1 MVDYLNHVIL
11 QQFKNWMLP
20 IAMIVG
26 GVFYPFVSSLSFLTP
41 YLIFLMLLVPYCKLS
56 FDDMRITRLHV
67 ILLGI
72 QILGSLALFGII
84 ALLDPLLAQGT
95 FICVMAPTATSAAV
109 ITGMLGGNIAV
120 LATYTLLSNLTVATL
135 SPLVFSLIGS
145 QTALPF
151 FESFGI
157 GCRQM
162 IPLLILPFVIAV
174 LLKRFAPRI
183 HRQLRERQQISFYLW
198 AVALTIVMGNTGA
211 FLMKQDASNY
221 VNEIWMALLA
231 LAVCCAQFLAGRR
244 IGRRIGRRYRN
255 KIAGAQGLGQ
265 KNTILAS
272 WMAQTY
278 LTPIASVGPAAYVIW
293 QNLINSYQLWAKRH
307 REQVLPKKEPVK
319 TPIGLP
325 GTPVIHPQR

>member
-1 MVDYLNHVIL
+1 
-11 QQFKNWMLP
+11 
-20 IAMIVG
+20 
-26 GVFYPFVSSLSFLTP
+26 
-41 YLIFLMLLVPYCKLS
+41 
-56 FDDMRITRLHV
+56 MRITRLHV

-84 ALLDPLLAQGT
+84 ALFDPLLAQGT

-157 GCRQM
+157 VCRQM

-198 AVALTIVMGNTGA
+198 AVALTIVMGNTVA

-244 IGRRIGRRYRN
+244 IGRRYRN

-265 KNTILAS
+265 KNTILAI

>member
-84 ALLDPLLAQGT
+84 ALFDPLLAQGT

-157 GCRQM
+157 VCRQM

-198 AVALTIVMGNTGA
+198 
-211 FLMKQDASNY
+211 
-221 VNEIWMALLA
+221 
-231 LAVCCAQFLAGRR
+231 
-244 IGRRIGRRYRN
+244 
-255 KIAGAQGLGQ
+255 
-265 KNTILAS
+265 
-272 WMAQTY
+272 
-278 LTPIASVGPAAYVIW
+278 P
-293 QNLINSYQLWAKRH
+293 
-307 REQVLPKKEPVK
+307 
-319 TPIGLP
+319 
-325 GTPVIHPQR
+325 

>member
-1 MVDYLNHVIL
+1 
-11 QQFKNWMLP
+11 
-20 IAMIVG
+20 
-26 GVFYPFVSSLSFLTP
+26 
-41 YLIFLMLLVPYCKLS
+41 MLLVPYCKLS

-84 ALLDPLLAQGT
+84 SLFDPLLAQGT
-95 FICVMAPTATSAAV
+95 FICVVAPTATSAAV

-157 GCRQM
+157 VCRQM
-162 IPLLILPFVIAV
+162 IPLLILPFAIAL
-174 LLKRFAPRI
+174 LLKRFVPRI

-198 AVALTIVMGNTGA
+198 AVALTIVMGNTVA
-211 FLMKQDASNY
+211 FLVKQDASNY
-221 VNEIWMALLA
+221 ANEIWMALLA
-231 LAVCCAQFLAGRR
+231 LAVCCAQFLT
-244 IGRRIGRRYRN
+244 GRRIGRRYRN

-265 KNTILAS
+265 KNTILAI

-278 LTPIASVGPAAYVIW
+278 LTPIASVDRPPTSCGKTSSIRTR
-293 QNLINSYQLWAKRH
+293 LWAKRH
-307 REQVLPKKEPVK
+307 REQGLPKKQPVK
-319 TPIGLP
+319 SPIGLP

>member
-84 ALLDPLLAQGT
+84 ALFDPLLAQGT

-157 GCRQM
+157 VCRQM

-198 AVALTIVMGNTGA
+198 AVALTIVMGNTVA

-244 IGRRIGRRYRN
+244 IGRRYRN

-265 KNTILAS
+265 KNTILAI

-293 QNLINSYQLWAKRH
+293 QNLIN
-307 REQVLPKKEPVK
+307 
-319 TPIGLP
+319 
-325 GTPVIHPQR
+325 

>member
-1 MVDYLNHVIL
+1 M
-11 QQFKNWMLP
+11 
-20 IAMIVG
+20 
-26 GVFYPFVSSLSFLTP
+26 
-41 YLIFLMLLVPYCKLS
+41 
-56 FDDMRITRLHV
+56 
-67 ILLGI
+67 
-72 QILGSLALFGII
+72 
-84 ALLDPLLAQGT
+84 
-95 FICVMAPTATSAAV
+95 
-109 ITGMLGGNIAV
+109 

-157 GCRQM
+157 VCRQM
-162 IPLLILPFVIAV
+162 VPLLILPFVIAV

-198 AVALTIVMGNTGA
+198 AVALTIVMGNTVA

-244 IGRRIGRRYRN
+244 IGRRYRN

-265 KNTILAS
+265 KNTILAI

>member
-1 MVDYLNHVIL
+1 
-11 QQFKNWMLP
+11 
-20 IAMIVG
+20 
-26 GVFYPFVSSLSFLTP
+26 
-41 YLIFLMLLVPYCKLS
+41 
-56 FDDMRITRLHV
+56 
-67 ILLGI
+67 
-72 QILGSLALFGII
+72 
-84 ALLDPLLAQGT
+84 
-95 FICVMAPTATSAAV
+95 
-109 ITGMLGGNIAV
+109 
-120 LATYTLLSNLTVATL
+120 
-135 SPLVFSLIGS
+135 
-145 QTALPF
+145 
-151 FESFGI
+151 
-157 GCRQM
+157 
-162 IPLLILPFVIAV
+162 
-174 LLKRFAPRI
+174 
-183 HRQLRERQQISFYLW
+183 
-198 AVALTIVMGNTGA
+198 MGNTVA

-244 IGRRIGRRYRN
+244 IGRRYRN

-265 KNTILAS
+265 KNTILAI

>member
-84 ALLDPLLAQGT
+84 ALFDPLLAQGT
-95 FICVMAPTATSAAV
+95 FICVMAPTTTSAAV

-157 GCRQM
+157 VCRQM

-198 AVALTIVMGNTGA
+198 AVALTIVMGNTVA

-244 IGRRIGRRYRN
+244 IGRRYRN

-265 KNTILAS
+265 KNTILAI

>member
-1 MVDYLNHVIL
+1 
-11 QQFKNWMLP
+11 
-20 IAMIVG
+20 
-26 GVFYPFVSSLSFLTP
+26 
-41 YLIFLMLLVPYCKLS
+41 MLLVPYCKLS

-84 ALLDPLLAQGT
+84 ALFDPLLAQGT

-157 GCRQM
+157 VCRQM

-198 AVALTIVMGNTGA
+198 AVALTIVMGNTVA

-244 IGRRIGRRYRN
+244 IERRYRN

-265 KNTILAS
+265 KNTILAI

>member
-84 ALLDPLLAQGT
+84 ALFDPLLAQGT

-157 GCRQM
+157 VCRQM

-198 AVALTIVMGNTGA
+198 AVALTIVMGNTVA
-211 FLMKQDASNY
+211 FLVKQDASNY
-221 VNEIWMALLA
+221 ANEIWMALLA
-231 LAVCCAQFLAGRR
+231 LAVCCAQFLT
-244 IGRRIGRRYRN
+244 GRRIGRRYRN

-265 KNTILAS
+265 KNTILAI

>member
-84 ALLDPLLAQGT
+84 ALFDPLLAQGT

-157 GCRQM
+157 VCRQM

-198 AVALTIVMGNTGA
+198 AVSLTIVMGNTTS
-211 FLMKQDASNY
+211 FLIRQDSSRY
-221 VNEIWMALLA
+221 GDELLLA
-231 LAVCCAQFLAGRR
+231 GASLVACVCQFV
-244 IGRRIGRRYRN
+244 IGRRIGRKYDL
-255 KIAGAQGLGQ
+255 KISGAQGLGQ
-265 KNTILAS
+265 KNTVLAI

-278 LTPIASVGPAAYVIW
+278 LLPIASVGPAAYVVW
-293 QNLINSYQLWAKRH
+293 QNVINSWQLWKKR
-307 REQVLPKKEPVK
+307 RSEAEQQ
-319 TPIGLP
+319 I
-325 GTPVIHPQR
+325 

>member
-84 ALLDPLLAQGT
+84 ALFDPLLAQGT

-135 SPLVFSLIGS
+135 SPLVF
-145 QTALPF
+145 ALPF

-157 GCRQM
+157 VCRQM

-198 AVALTIVMGNTGA
+198 AVSLTIVMGNTTS
-211 FLMKQDASNY
+211 FLIRQDSSRY
-221 VNEIWMALLA
+221 GDELLLA
-231 LAVCCAQFLAGRR
+231 GASLVACVCQFV
-244 IGRRIGRRYRN
+244 IGRRIGRKYDL
-255 KIAGAQGLGQ
+255 KISGAQGLGQ
-265 KNTILAS
+265 KNTVLAI

-278 LTPIASVGPAAYVIW
+278 LLPIASVGPAAYVVW
-293 QNLINSYQLWAKRH
+293 QNVINSWQLWKKR
-307 REQVLPKKEPVK
+307 RSEAEQQ
-319 TPIGLP
+319 I
-325 GTPVIHPQR
+325 